1 MKKTINIFVSILLL
15 AVSATS
21 QASGDAEAGQAKSAT
36 CMACHGLAGNSTIP
50 NYPKLAGQGE
60 GYILKQL
67 QEFKSGV
74 RDNAIM
80 AGLASLLSEQDM
92 LDIAA
97 YYSIQTISENSAK
110 ADEKKIELARK
121 IYLGGKKDT
130 QTTACIACHGP
141 KGLGIPSAK
150 FPALSAQ
157 HAEYIVSQLK
167 AFRQY
172 SINEQTGSDEVARD
186 NDYEGMMR
194 NVAQGLTTVEIEALS
209 EYIAGLH

>member
-1 MKKTINIFVSILLL
+1 MKKAVIIFVSIVL
-15 AVSATS
+15 AALSTTS
-21 QASGDAEAGQAKSAT
+21 LASGNSEAGQAKSAT
-36 CMACHGLAGNSTIP
+36 CMGCHGLAGNSTMP
-50 NYPKLAGQGE
+50 NFPKLAGQGE

-67 QEFKSGV
+67 QEFKSGA

-80 AGLASLLSEQDM
+80 TGVASLLSEQDM
-92 LDIAA
+92 MDIAA

-110 ADEKKIELARK
+110 ADEKTIELARK

-157 HAEYIVSQLK
+157 HAEYIALQLK

-172 SINEQTGSDEVARD
+172 SINEQTGSEDLARD

-194 NVAQGLTTVEIEALS
+194 SVAKGLTTVEIEALA

>member
-1 MKKTINIFVSILLL
+1 M
-15 AVSATS
+15 
-21 QASGDAEAGQAKSAT
+21 G
-36 CMACHGLAGNSTIP
+36 CHGLAGNSTIP
-50 NYPKLAGQGE
+50 NIPKLAGQGE

-67 QEFKSGV
+67 QEFKSGI

-80 AGLASLLSEQDM
+80 AGVATLLSEQDM
-92 LDIAA
+92 MDIAA
-97 YYSIQTISENSAK
+97 YYSTQTISENSAK
-110 ADEKKIELARK
+110 ADEETIELARK

-150 FPALSAQ
+150 FPALGAQ
-157 HAEYIVSQLK
+157 HAEYIALQLK

-172 SINEQTGSDEVARD
+172 SINEQTGSEDLARD

-194 NVAQGLTTVEIEALS
+194 SVAKGLTTVEIEALA

>member
-21 QASGDAEAGQAKSAT
+21 LASGDAEAGQAKSAT

-80 AGLASLLSEQDM
+80 AGVVSLLSEQDM
-92 LDIAA
+92 IDIAA

-110 ADEKKIELARK
+110 ADEETIELARK
-121 IYLGGKKDT
+121 IYLGGKKDA

-157 HAEYIVSQLK
+157 HADYIASQLK

-194 NVAQGLTTVEIEALS
+194 NVAKGLTTVEIEALAQ
-209 EYIAGLH
+209 YIAGLH

>member
-1 MKKTINIFVSILLL
+1 M
-15 AVSATS
+15 
-21 QASGDAEAGQAKSAT
+21 
-36 CMACHGLAGNSTIP
+36 M
-50 NYPKLAGQGE
+50 
-60 GYILKQL
+60 
-67 QEFKSGV
+67 
-74 RDNAIM
+74 
-80 AGLASLLSEQDM
+80 
-92 LDIAA
+92 DIAA

-110 ADEKKIELARK
+110 ADEKTIELARK

-157 HAEYIVSQLK
+157 NSEYIALQLK

-172 SINEQTGSDEVARD
+172 SINEQTGSDEVSRD

-194 NVAQGLTTVEIEALS
+194 NCCQRFDNC
-209 EYIAGLH
+209 